1 MRIATSVHTDLGA
14 RGPRPSAILIDQR
27 IRLVDAHAVLVDG
40 EPLRGADHRRGREAA
55 VVRCSATSSIGISSP
70 ERDQPAHARSQQ
82 SGP

>member
-40 EPLRGADHRRGREAA
+40 EPLRGADHRRGREP
-55 VVRCSATSSIGISSP
+55 R
-70 ERDQPAHARSQQ
+70 
-82 SGP
+82 